1 MPHENRYF
9 IEYRI
14 CGKLNSDLML
24 IQKELMRKFP
34 YFYNYDDQEFHITI
48 VPPINEKIAKEF
60 ILESIREELKSIRV
74 VEFKVKNYD
83 YFDNEDGKPIF
94 LKVGFDK
101 NFNTFREKL
110 IARLRRKVEI
120 VNKFEQDGFNP
131 HIALGFVKDK
141 EDAEEIVDY
150 LNNKYSMKMRQI
162 FDRMSILNGNRILWE
177 YDVFNKK
184 TITGTETLRNKRRLD
199 NIRRIIDFK
208 NRIKNNIIK

>member
-1 MPHENRYF
+1 
-9 IEYRI
+9 
-14 CGKLNSDLML
+14 
-24 IQKELMRKFP
+24 
-34 YFYNYDDQEFHITI
+34 
-48 VPPINEKIAKEF
+48 
-60 ILESIREELKSIRV
+60 
-74 VEFKVKNYD
+74 
-83 YFDNEDGKPIF
+83 
-94 LKVGFDK
+94 
-101 NFNTFREKL
+101 
-110 IARLRRKVEI
+110 LRRKVEI

>member
-9 IEYRI
+9 IEYGI

-34 YFYNYDDQEFHITI
+34 YFDNYDDQEFHITI

-141 EDAEEIVDY
+141 EDAKEIVDY